1 MSKSICMV
9 GVDVGKT
16 ELWVAIAD
24 RRPRAFAHTARGVQ
38 ALWRYC
44 RRIAPAGAVQVC
56 MEATGVYSRMLIAH
70 LGRLPKA
77 DLQWSV
83 INPARIS
90 AFSQA
95 QLRRTKTD
103 GVAARVI
110 LAFAESE
117 QPPVWTPEAPALREL
132 YELVRQ
138 ADTVQQDLEAWNN
151 RAGAHADGPTCVA
164 AVRRSDRA
172 IRRYLQKQLAGL
184 HAAIVA
190 LFRREPELR
199 HQRDLL
205 LSIPGIGEKT
215 ASRLLA
221 YGGTVWG
228 THSEK
233 ELTAYAGLAP
243 SHRQSGTS
251 VRGKSRLAKQGNRDL
266 RRSLYMA
273 TLAAIRSNPAIRPVR
288 DRLLHAGKTKMT
300 AVGACM
306 RHLLLIA
313 RAVLKH
319 QTPFDP
325 QFAANRH

>member
-1 MSKSICMV
+1 MGKSICMV

-38 ALWRYC
+38 ALWCYC
-44 RRIAPAGAVQVC
+44 RRIAPEGVVQVC

-70 LGRLPKA
+70 LVHLQEA

-110 LAFAESE
+110 LAFAQSE
-117 QPPVWTPEAPALREL
+117 RPPVWTPESPALREL
-132 YELVRQ
+132 YLLVRQ
-138 ADTVQQDLEAWNN
+138 ADTIQHDLEAWNN
-151 RAGAHADGPTCVA
+151 RAGAHADGPETVD
-164 AVRRSDRA
+164 AVHRTDRA
-172 IRRYLQKQLAGL
+172 IRRHLQSQLAYVQN
-184 HAAIVA
+184 AIAA

-199 HQRDLL
+199 RQRDLL

-215 ASRLLA
+215 APRLLA
-221 YGGTVWG
+221 YGGTTWD

-251 VRGKSRLAKQGNRDL
+251 VRGKSHLAKQGNRDL

-273 TLAAIRSNPAIRPVR
+273 TLAAIRSNPVIRPLR
-288 DRLLHAGKTKMT
+288 DRLLDAGKTKMT

-325 QFAANRH
+325 QFAVK

>member
-9 GVDVGKT
+9 GVDVGKS

-44 RRIAPAGAVQVC
+44 RRIAPEGLVHIC
-56 MEATGVYSRMLIAH
+56 MEATGVYSRMLAA
-70 LGRLPKA
+70 RLQRLEQA
-77 DLQWSV
+77 DLQLSI

-90 AFSQA
+90 AFAQA

-103 GVAARVI
+103 AVAARVI
-110 LAFAESE
+110 LAFAQSE
-117 QPPVWTPEAPALREL
+117 RPPVWTPESPALREL
-132 YELVRQ
+132 YQLVRQ
-138 ADTVQQDLEAWNN
+138 ADAVQQDLEAWNN
-151 RAGAHADGPTCVA
+151 RAGAHDDGPERVE
-164 AVRRSDRA
+164 AVRRTDRA
-172 IRRYLQKQLAGL
+172 IRRHFQKQLAYL
-184 HAAIVA
+184 QDAIAA
-190 LFRREPELR
+190 LFQREADLRR
-199 HQRDLL
+199 QRDLL
-205 LSIPGIGEKT
+205 ISIPGIGEKT
-215 ASRLLA
+215 APRLLA
-221 YGGTVWG
+221 YGGTVWE

-251 VRGKSRLAKQGNRDL
+251 VRGKSHLAKQGNGDL

-273 TLAAIRSNPAIRPVR
+273 TLAAIRSNPVIRPHR
-288 DRLLHAGKTKMT
+288 DRLLDKGKTKMT

-325 QFAANRH
+325 QYAAN

>member
-1 MSKSICMV
+1 MGKSICMV
-9 GVDVGKT
+9 GVDVGKM

-70 LGRLPKA
+70 LMCLQET

-110 LAFAESE
+110 LAFAQSE
-117 QPPVWTPEAPALREL
+117 TPPVWTPESPALREL
-132 YELVRQ
+132 YQLVRQ
-138 ADTVQQDLEAWNN
+138 ADVVQHDLEAWNN

-164 AVRRSDRA
+164 TVRQTDRA
-172 IRRYLQKQLAGL
+172 IRHYLHKQLACL
-184 HAAIVA
+184 QDAIAA
-190 LFRREPELR
+190 LFQREPDLR
-199 HQRDLL
+199 RQRDLL

-215 ASRLLA
+215 APRLLA
-221 YGGTVWG
+221 YGGTVWE

-251 VRGKSRLAKQGNRDL
+251 VRGKSHLAKQGNRDL

-273 TLAAIRSNPAIRPVR
+273 TLAAIRSNPVIRPVR
-288 DRLLHAGKTKMT
+288 DRLLDKGKTKMT

-319 QTPFDP
+319 QTPFNP
-325 QFAANRH
+325 QFAAK

>member
-16 ELWVAIAD
+16 ELWVAIGD
-24 RRPRAFAHTARGVQ
+24 RRARAFAHTARGVQ
-38 ALWRYC
+38 ALWHYC
-44 RRIAPAGAVQVC
+44 RRIAPAGRVQIC
-56 MEATGVYSRMLIAH
+56 MEATGVYSRMLMAH
-70 LGRLPKA
+70 LGRLRET

-83 INPARIS
+83 INPARVS
-90 AFSQA
+90 AFHQA

-117 QPPVWTPEAPALREL
+117 RPPVWTPESPALREL
-132 YELVRQ
+132 YQLVRQ
-138 ADTVQQDLEAWNN
+138 ADTIQNDLEAWTN
-151 RAGAHADGPTCVA
+151 RMGTHADGPDTVT

-172 IRRYLQKQLAGL
+172 IRRHLQTQLAHL
-184 HAAIVA
+184 DAAIAA
-190 LFRREPELR
+190 LFRRDAALR

-205 LSIPGIGEKT
+205 QSIPGIGAKT
-215 ASRLLA
+215 APRLLA
-221 YGGTVWG
+221 YGGTAWD

-243 SHRQSGTS
+243 CHHQSGTS
-251 VRGKSRLAKQGNRDL
+251 VRGKSRLAKQGNHVL
-266 RRSLYMA
+266 RQSLYMA
-273 TLAAIRSNPAIRPVR
+273 TLAAIHSNPVIRPVR
-288 DRLLHAGKTKMT
+288 DRLLDRGKTKMT

-313 RAVLKH
+313 RAVLRH

-325 QFAANRH
+325 QYQAR